1 MLIAL
6 FNVHA
11 LPFALPILF
20 LWAIEQPV
28 TVWLN
33 APPRELGLRFDAI
46 QDRFMRSLALKT
58 WRFFYQYGG
67 ESHNYLVPDNVEEEN
82 LFEAA
87 RVSPTNFGLLLNARQ
102 AAIAFGY
109 LTVPEFSRL
118 TLASLKTYGKLQKLN
133 GHIYNWYDTRT
144 LEPIH
149 PITVS
154 SVDSGN
160 LAASFYTLHAGTQ
173 KMLRESLLSTNLIT
187 GLRDHLAILAELKA
201 QHSFPPAPKSDDVSE
216 WIAWVFKAEKTGPHP
231 LASDKASESAWWLA
245 EMNLRIGSITTL
257 ICDYLPW
264 MSPEFAP
271 LRAHSVMQNAVYI
284 ADEVLL
290 GDALSVSSDIDTR
303 LARITT
309 STSDNVEI
317 VLAEQLRDLLS
328 RSTPRLT
335 ALLADIENI
344 ISES

>member
-1 MLIAL
+1 MNEAWIGFTQAFFITFLNLVFLPHQMLLGLDAIIRSLVRRFITGQRLLEWETAAEAESNTGKVTPVDRYLKVTPVIALFVTVLIAL

-33 APPRELGLRFDAI
+33 APPREQGLRFDAN
-46 QDRFMRSLALKT
+46 QDHFMRMLALKT

-67 ESHNYLVPDNVEEEN
+67 ESHNYLIPDNIEEEN

-102 AAIAFGY
+102 AAIVFGY
-109 LTVPEFSRL
+109 LTVPEYVKL
-118 TLASLKTYGKLQKLN
+118 TLASLRTYGKLDKLN

-144 LEPIH
+144 LEPLR

-173 KMLRESLLSTNLIT
+173 KMLRESLFSKSLIT
-187 GLRDHLAILAELKA
+187 GLRDHLSLLTDLKA
-201 QHSFPPAPKSDDVSE
+201 THSFPE
-216 WIAWVFKAEKTGPHP
+216 IRRQ
-231 LASDKASESAWWLA
+231 
-245 EMNLRIGSITTL
+245 M
-257 ICDYLPW
+257 
-264 MSPEFAP
+264 MSPNGLP
-271 LRAHSVMQNAVYI
+271 GVQGGKIRAASPRSQQ
-284 ADEVLL
+284 
-290 GDALSVSSDIDTR
+290 
-303 LARITT
+303 RIR
-309 STSDNVEI
+309 I
-317 VLAEQLRDLLS
+317 VLVAGRDEPSHRLHYDPGVRLS
-328 RSTPRLT
+328 
-335 ALLADIENI
+335 AVA
-344 ISES
+344 